1 MIPYSRQF
9 IDNKDMKS
17 VLNVMKSDLITQG
30 PIVKKFEKKLSNYCN
45 AKFAVAVSS
54 ATAALHLSCMS
65 LGLKKGDYLWTSPIS
80 FVASANCGV
89 YCGAEIDFVDINE
102 LTFNIDTS
110 KLEQK
115 LKFAKK
121 KNKLPKIIIPVH
133 LGGLSSNM
141 KEIFRLSK
149 IYKFKIIEDA
159 SHALGSK
166 IGNFKVGSCKYSD
179 LTVFSFHPVKIIT
192 TGEGGAILSN
202 KKKLFKKLN
211 LMRTSGVNKEIN
223 KNKLKKIGYWYYE
236 QICNGYNYR
245 MNEMSAALG
254 YSQLKKINSFIKER
268 NLISRKYL
276 IKLSNENIIFQK
288 IPRNFFSSYHLFIIR
303 VDKNIRKILFDALR
317 NKRYYVN
324 VHYIPIY
331 KHPFYKKKF
340 NKKEF
345 PQSEKYYS
353 EAISIPIYPNLKSK
367 DINNVVM
374 IIKKILNNYAKS
386 KKD

>member
-1 MIPYSRQF
+1 
-9 IDNKDMKS
+9 
-17 VLNVMKSDLITQG
+17 
-30 PIVKKFEKKLSNYCN
+30 
-45 AKFAVAVSS
+45 
-54 ATAALHLSCMS
+54 
-65 LGLKKGDYLWTSPIS
+65 
-80 FVASANCGV
+80 
-89 YCGAEIDFVDINE
+89 
-102 LTFNIDTS
+102 
-110 KLEQK
+110 
-115 LKFAKK
+115 
-121 KNKLPKIIIPVH
+121 
-133 LGGLSSNM
+133 
-141 KEIFRLSK
+141 
-149 IYKFKIIEDA
+149 
-159 SHALGSK
+159 
-166 IGNFKVGSCKYSD
+166 
-179 LTVFSFHPVKIIT
+179 
-192 TGEGGAILSN
+192 
-202 KKKLFKKLN
+202 
-211 LMRTSGVNKEIN
+211 
-223 KNKLKKIGYWYYE
+223 
-236 QICNGYNYR
+236 
-245 MNEMSAALG
+245 MSAALG